1 MKHNAFISYS
11 HADAKIVKQFA
22 LQLSLRGFDLWM
34 DEKDLSYG
42 KNYNGNYTTAIF
54 RGIHESDLYL
64 LFVSKNSVQSRWV
77 GAEIDFA
84 LHEKIERDKP
94 IIIPVR
100 LDDTELPVALSN
112 PDCIDARFSIF
123 DAANELAKKFAGTGT
138 ERSNAAFDLAS
149 VSVEISEN
157 TAVEVGPFNGEVG
170 ICDLEK
176 DREQVLKKLR
186 KTAHGILL
194 NFIPAEDFDFQSPLP
209 KYKNGMYEESSQ
221 RVSGSTSGSI
231 CEKAKVEAVVFH
243 PDWDKVMKLLD
254 ERLEILNINAI
265 TFGFTV
271 PTGESESLLDVG
283 TRCLQKL
290 QETYIILSC
299 DNIEGA
305 TVEIGDDFYLSSLPA
320 ENVLKIRL
328 STKYPFQFE
337 KRMKE
342 FSLID
347 FLRDTLGIAC

>member
-1 MKHNAFISYS
+1 M
-11 HADAKIVKQFA
+11 
-22 LQLSLRGFDLWM
+22 
-34 DEKDLSYG
+34 
-42 KNYNGNYTTAIF
+42 
-54 RGIHESDLYL
+54 
-64 LFVSKNSVQSRWV
+64 
-77 GAEIDFA
+77 
-84 LHEKIERDKP
+84 
-94 IIIPVR
+94 
-100 LDDTELPVALSN
+100 
-112 PDCIDARFSIF
+112 
-123 DAANELAKKFAGTGT
+123 
-138 ERSNAAFDLAS
+138 
-149 VSVEISEN
+149 
-157 TAVEVGPFNGEVG
+157 
-170 ICDLEK
+170 
-176 DREQVLKKLR
+176 
-186 KTAHGILL
+186 
-194 NFIPAEDFDFQSPLP
+194 
-209 KYKNGMYEESSQ
+209 
-221 RVSGSTSGSI
+221 
-231 CEKAKVEAVVFH
+231 FH

-305 TVEIGDDFYLSSLPA
+305 TVEIGDDFYLSFLPA
-320 ENVLKIRL
+320 ENVLNIRL